1 MRSDV
6 AVVGGGSAGIAAAVT
21 AARSGARVVLI
32 EKNARLGGQASGA
45 LVHTIC
51 GLYLLRE
58 HESQPLQP
66 ANPGFPM
73 EFAQHLLRIGG
84 ASGPIRMGRLDVL
97 LHEPAAFATL
107 AENLCAALPGLE
119 VRLQTRVLKA
129 EPEADRMALCLDSL
143 GQREEL
149 ETGTVVD
156 TTGGAEVAALAGAG
170 WTQADQLQKPAY
182 IFKMTGVDSQA
193 MTADG
198 RIRTAQALSG
208 AVADRILPPAVLL
221 TTFRTGVT
229 AGEVWATVDLAG
241 DAADPF
247 DPIWLARIESEG
259 RESAEQIARFLRD
272 ALPGFRQAA
281 ISALPECAG
290 IRESRRIQGQYEL
303 STEDIRTGA
312 LFPDAV
318 AWSAWPMEFHDHRH
332 GTKFHFPLDN
342 RPCSIPMRSLRS
354 RDFDNLFM
362 AGRCIS
368 CSHEAQAAVRVIGT
382 CMATGEAAGKAAAGK
397 AVDAPRVDP

>member
-1 MRSDV
+1 MRADV

-21 AARSGARVVLI
+21 AARTGARVVLI
-32 EKNARLGGQASGA
+32 ERNARLGGQAGGA

-58 HESQPLQP
+58 HEAQPLQP

-84 ASGPIRMGRLDVL
+84 ASGPVRMGRLDVL

-119 VRLQTRVLKA
+119 VRLETKILKA
-129 EPEADRMALCLDSL
+129 EPEGDRMALCLDCR
-143 GQREEL
+143 GQREDL
-149 ETGTVVD
+149 EARTVVD
-156 TTGGAEVAALAGAG
+156 ATGGAEVAALAGAG
-170 WTQADQLQKPAY
+170 WTQADQLQRPAY
-182 IFKMTGVDSQA
+182 IFKMAGVDWEA

-198 RIRTAQALSG
+198 RIQTAQALSG
-208 AVADRILPPAVLL
+208 AVADGLLPPAALL

-229 AGEVWATVDLAG
+229 AGDVWATVDLAG

-247 DPIWLARIESEG
+247 DPIWLATIESEG
-259 RESAEQIARFLRD
+259 RKLSEQIAHFLRH
-272 ALPGFRQAA
+272 ALPGFRQAV
-281 ISALPECAG
+281 ISVLPECAG

-303 STEDIRTGA
+303 STDDIRTGA
-312 LFPDAV
+312 SFPDAV
-318 AWSAWPMEFHDHRH
+318 AWSAWPMEFHDQRR
-332 GTKFHFPLDN
+332 GMKFLFPQDN
-342 RPCSIPMRSLRS
+342 RPCAIPMRSLRS
-354 RDFDNLFM
+354 RDIDNLFM

-368 CSHEAQAAVRVIGT
+368 CSHEAQATLRVIGT
-382 CMATGEAAGKAAAGK
+382 CLATGEAAGKAVAGH
-397 AVDAPRVDP
+397 AVATRIQP